1 MIESIN
7 VWLPFLILIGVWI
20 FFMSRMRSQGGDFQ
34 AKMLEHVVAQSE
46 CQAAIAKSLDRI
58 GTALEAKAE

>member
-1 MIESIN
+1 MIENFN

-20 FFMSRMRSQGGDFQ
+20 FFMSRLRSLGRDFQ

-46 CQAAIAKSLDRI
+46 SQAAIAKSLDRI
-58 GTALEAKAE
+58 GAALEAKAK